1 MRTATCNE
9 LQNNINYFFDGV
21 VFDSEPL
28 LVQRAGAEAV
38 VVISLSDYNAM
49 SETEFLMRSP
59 AMMQAISQ
67 GEDDIRSGKSI
78 EKKENESM
86 EEFLK
91 RCIK

>member
-21 VFDSEPL
+21 VSDSEPL

-59 AMMQAISQ
+59 AMMQAIRQ

>member
-9 LQNNINYFFDGV
+9 LQNNINYFFDEV
-21 VFDSEPL
+21 VSDSEPL

-59 AMMQAISQ
+59 AMMQAICQ
-67 GEDDIRSGKSI
+67 GEDDIRSGKSF

-91 RCIK
+91 RCIN